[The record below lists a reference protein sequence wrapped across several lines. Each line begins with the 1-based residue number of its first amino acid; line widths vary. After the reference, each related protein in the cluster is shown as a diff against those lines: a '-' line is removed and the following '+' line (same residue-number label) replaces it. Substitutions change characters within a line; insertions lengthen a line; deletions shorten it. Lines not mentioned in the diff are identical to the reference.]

1 MEKSLDYFNEI
12 AADWDQVR
20 TTFFSEKVRQVAYAQ
35 ADIQKRKT
43 AADIGTGTGFITEGL
58 LQEGLNVIAVD
69 QSENMLQHMA

>member
-1 MEKSLDYFNEI
+1 M
-12 AADWDQVR
+12 
-20 TTFFSEKVRQVAYAQ
+20 AYAQ

-43 AADIGTGTGFITEGL
+43 AADIGTGFITEGL

>member
-43 AADIGTGTGFITEGL
+43 AADIGTGFITEGL

>member
-1 MEKSLDYFNEI
+1 
-12 AADWDQVR
+12 
-20 TTFFSEKVRQVAYAQ
+20 VAYAQ